1 VIDVIYNVPDV
12 DVNKNPLQ
20 VVRVTMW
27 TGIILGF
34 LGFTLWAR
42 GLADVPASESS
53 KAGRWA
59 KCSGFNVHRY
69 SGLRG

>member
-1 VIDVIYNVPDV
+1 MIDVIYNVPDV

-34 LGFTLWAR
+34 LGFGMQEVLLMFPR
-42 GLADVPASESS
+42 LNRQRQVGGQSVADSASIDTR
-53 KAGRWA
+53 A
-59 KCSGFNVHRY
+59 
-69 SGLRG
+69 